1 MLVFIY
7 QDELVDVGCYSMVGQ
22 YAGFVDGSIFSS
34 ITQTGAPSGWQMVAL
49 ADNCDGLT
57 ESTVHHEVMHA
68 LGFPHEHSRPDRDNF
83 LNLDYTTIRDP
94 NQFEKVSMHYWTDD
108 PFQFDMTS
116 VMLYCS
122 MCSSY
127 SPDQPAMTLID
138 GTIFETPLRASTV
151 DILEI
156 QVNTLCENLKIRPN
170 SPAGESGV
178 QRN

>member
-22 YAGFVDGSIFSS
+22 YAGFIDGSIFSS

-68 LGFPHEHSRPDRDNF
+68 LGFPHEHSRPDRDQF
-83 LNLDYTTIRDP
+83 LNLDYGTIRDP
-94 NQFEKVSMHYWTDD
+94 DQFEKVKMHYWTDD

-127 SPDQPAMTLID
+127 SSDQPAMTLID

-156 QVNTLCENLKIRPN
+156 QVKVFEHL
-170 SPAGESGV
+170 V
-178 QRN
+178 